1 MSKKVAIVGVGH
13 FGFRTTSQDVSYR
26 EMIFEAATR
35 CYQDASG
42 VHPKEIDSFVASSE
56 DFMEGVSI
64 ADEYVPEQLGAVL
77 KPVQSIAGDGLQ
89 GLASAM
95 MQIQTGRIGLAAA
108 SAFSKASNV
117 LQQENVLSYACD
129 PNYVRPLGESP
140 YALAG
145 LEMNRYLYE
154 TGNTKEHCALV
165 AAANRRSAL
174 FNPWAAYGANINPDS
189 VLDSEPLFYPLSFLD
204 QSQHADGA
212 VVVLLA
218 SEDRAYDYTDKPI
231 WIQGLGWATDSPNL
245 DSRHQGLG
253 GAAYARLAAERAYR
267 MAGIS
272 CPRKEIDFAEIDD
285 TFSYKQL
292 QHVEALQICSPGEAG
307 KQTRQGLFSSQGEFP
322 INTSGG
328 SLGSGYLHE
337 ANGLQKILE
346 VVLQLRGQAGSRQ
359 LDQARTGLAFA
370 WRGIPT
376 ATGAAAVLSS
386 RYH

>member
-13 FGFRTTSQDVSYR
+13 CGFRTTSQDVSYR
-26 EMIFEAATR
+26 EMIFEAASK
-35 CYQDASG
+35 CYQDAGG
-42 VHPKEIDSFVASSE
+42 VHPREIDSFVASSE

-95 MQIQTGRIGLAAA
+95 MQIQTGRMGLAAA

-117 LQQENVLSYACD
+117 LQQENVVSYACD
-129 PNYVRPLGESP
+129 PSYVRPLGESP

-145 LEMNRYLYE
+145 LEMNRYLHE
-154 TGNTKEHCALV
+154 SGNTKEQCAEV
-165 AAANRRSAL
+165 AATNRRSAQL
-174 FNPWAAYGANINPDS
+174 NPKAAYAANIDADT
-189 VLDSEPLFYPLSFLD
+189 VLDSEPEFYPLSLLD

-218 SEDRAYDYTDKPI
+218 SEDMAYAYAKQPI
-231 WIQGLGWATDSPNL
+231 WIQGIGWATDTPNL
-245 DSRHQGLG
+245 DSRLQGLG
-253 GAAYARLAAERAYR
+253 DAVYARLAGGRAYR

-272 CPRKEIDFAEIDD
+272 CPRREIDFAEIDD

-292 QHVEALQICSPGEAG
+292 QHLEALQICSRGEAG
-307 KQTRQGLFSSQGEFP
+307 RQTQQGLFSSRGDFP
-322 INTSGG
+322 VNISGG

-337 ANGLQKILE
+337 ANGLQRLLE
-346 VVLQLRGQAGSRQ
+346 VVLQLRGQAGPRQ
-359 LDQARTGLAFA
+359 LQGVQTGLAFA

-376 ATGAAAVLSS
+376 ATGTAVVLGN
-386 RYH
+386 RY

>member
-13 FGFRTTSQDVSYR
+13 FGFRSTSQDVSYR
-26 EMIFEAATR
+26 EMIFEAAAK

-42 VHPKEIDSFVASSE
+42 VHPREIESFVASSE

-64 ADEYVPEQLGAVL
+64 ADEYVPDQLGAVL

-117 LQQENVLSYACD
+117 LQQENVLSYATD
-129 PNYVRPLGESP
+129 PISVRPLGESP

-145 LEMNRYLYE
+145 LEMNRYLHE
-154 TGNTKEHCALV
+154 TGNTKQQCALV

-174 FNPWAAYGANINPDS
+174 FNPLAADGANIDVKS
-189 VLDSEPLFYPLSFLD
+189 VLDSEPLFHPLSSLD

-218 SEDRAYDYTDKPI
+218 SEDRAYAYTDTPI
-231 WIQGLGWATDSPNL
+231 WIRGLGWATDSPNL
-245 DSRHQGLG
+245 DSRLQGLG
-253 GAAYARLAAERAYR
+253 GAAYAGLAAERAYR

-272 CPRKEIDFAEIDD
+272 CPRREIDFAEIDD

-292 QHVEALQICSPGEAG
+292 QHVEALHVCGPGESG
-307 KQTRQGLFSSQGEFP
+307 RYMEQGLFSSQGDFP
-322 INTSGG
+322 VNVSGG

-337 ANGLQKILE
+337 ANGLQKLLE
-346 VVLQLRGQAGSRQ
+346 VVLQLRGQAGPNQLSR
-359 LDQARTGLAFA
+359 ARTGLAFS

-386 RYH
+386 RYQ